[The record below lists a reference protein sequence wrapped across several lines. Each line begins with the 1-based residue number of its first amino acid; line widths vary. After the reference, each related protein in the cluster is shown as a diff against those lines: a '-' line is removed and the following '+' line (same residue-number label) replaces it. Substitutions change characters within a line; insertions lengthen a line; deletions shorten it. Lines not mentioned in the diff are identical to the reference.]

1 MPMCGSPVVKQV
13 CNTSICVLARAA
25 RLWRTRSF
33 CTRSLEM
40 STAKYALVRD
50 SRPVPCSSPADLWL
64 KAAPRGAYTTAR
76 TFEQDKVFELTAHI
90 NRLAS
95 SCQQML
101 QHDSQEDGKQHSAE
115 VDQLSDASQL
125 RPRVVSSLKAAVQQF
140 RQASP
145 QHEGELKLTV
155 LVTWETGKGVIHS
168 HVAAL
173 PPRPKPPVKVQARGA
188 PRQNAT
194 AKDSEWVRTRQALE
208 KDKPPDVNEILLVT
222 EQGNVLEGT
231 QTNFFAVMDGA
242 VYTARDGVLLGTVR
256 GVLLE
261 VCDREG
267 IQVVSEPPSIHSI
280 DSWQGAAIA
289 STSRLFL
296 PVHSLEYQTR
306 QGETKNKSFDY
317 SDPQHLFTKLEQLVL
332 AEVARRSEELL

>member
-1 MPMCGSPVVKQV
+1 
-13 CNTSICVLARAA
+13 
-25 RLWRTRSF
+25 
-33 CTRSLEM
+33 
-40 STAKYALVRD
+40 
-50 SRPVPCSSPADLWL
+50 
-64 KAAPRGAYTTAR
+64 
-76 TFEQDKVFELTAHI
+76 
-90 NRLAS
+90 
-95 SCQQML
+95 ML
-101 QHDSQEDGKQHSAE
+101 QHDCQEAGKQHSAE

-125 RPRVVSSLKAAVQQF
+125 RPRVISSLKAAVHQF

-155 LVTWETGKGVIHS
+155 LVTWETGKGIIHS

-222 EQGNVLEGT
+222 EQGDVLEGT
-231 QTNFFAVMDGA
+231 QTNFFAVVDGA
-242 VYTARDGVLLGTVR
+242 VYTAREGVLLGTVR

-267 IQVVSEPPSIHSI
+267 VQVVLEPPSMHSI

-306 QGETKNKSFDY
+306 QGETKHKSFDY
-317 SDPQHLFTKLEQLVL
+317 SDPQHLSMKLEQLVL
-332 AEVARRSEELL
+332 AEIARRSEKLL